1 MYFWCMHISR
11 SANRKVLEPAL
22 CVGKCLNLR
31 YVFVKK
37 EFGMWQVQVY
47 SDYWIVN
54 KTGDDLVYV
63 RRKLRD

>member
-1 MYFWCMHISR
+1 MQ
-11 SANRKVLEPAL
+11 
-22 CVGKCLNLR
+22 LNLS

-37 EFGMWQVQVY
+37 EYGAWQVQVY

-63 RRKLRD
+63 

>member
-1 MYFWCMHISR
+1 MAYTSGVCTLVE
-11 SANRKVLEPAL
+11 AQT
-22 CVGKCLNLR
+22 GKCLNLR

-47 SDYWIVN
+47 SDYWIIN

-63 RRKLRD
+63 RRE